1 MQQSIQQ
8 QKPENNNK
16 IKKIKKKSYIC
27 ALWLREEFLQEPMSH
42 KLLVF
47 EKNSYSYWT
56 ISAVVS

>member
-47 EKNSYSYWT
+47 EKNS
-56 ISAVVS
+56 